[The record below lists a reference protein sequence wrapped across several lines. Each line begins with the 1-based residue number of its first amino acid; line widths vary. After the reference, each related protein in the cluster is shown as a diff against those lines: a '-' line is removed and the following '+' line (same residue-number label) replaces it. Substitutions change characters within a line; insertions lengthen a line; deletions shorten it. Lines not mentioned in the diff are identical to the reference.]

1 MNNVQLVPSQPG
13 LFDWRSKAAC
23 QGDMGSAFYP
33 PLRSEKR
40 SIKEAREKRAKKVCA
55 SCVVRTTCLD
65 QALHRGERYGI
76 WGGLTDLERQHLR
89 AS

>member
-1 MNNVQLVPSQPG
+1 VANVQLVPSQPDS
-13 LFDWRSKAAC
+13 FDWRSQAAC

-33 PLRSEKR
+33 PVRSEKR

-55 SCVVRTTCLD
+55 SCAVRTTCLD
-65 QALHRGERYGI
+65 HALDGGERYGI
-76 WGGLTDLERQHLR
+76 WGGLTDLERKHLR